1 MNRVD
6 TRGGRPLPEP
16 AQERGDSGR
25 LTRGNDLDPAI
36 GEVLGP
42 AIERKAHGFVGRRGA
57 VVNPLHAPGD
67 EAAYRLS
74 RARAQSS
81 SALRC

>member
-1 MNRVD
+1 
-6 TRGGRPLPEP
+6 
-16 AQERGDSGR
+16 
-25 LTRGNDLDPAI
+25 
-36 GEVLGP
+36 
-42 AIERKAHGFVGRRGA
+42 
-57 VVNPLHAPGD
+57 LHAPGD